1 MEEQED
7 QKAQKQPEATRH
19 HFVAGDIAK
28 IDDTTLLPAG
38 LGLGFKFTM
47 ATRI

>member
-28 IDDTTLLPAG
+28 IDSSPG
-38 LGLGFKFTM
+38 LVRVGVQIHRGNADM
-47 ATRI
+47 M